1 MSTGAAPDL
10 VCFSHLRWS
19 FVFQRPQHLMTRFAA
34 RRRVYFVE
42 EPVFEDGPE
51 GLRVERTPKGVTL
64 VVPHFAPCS
73 PEQAWRIQR
82 DLLSAFFAE
91 HRLRHFAA
99 WYYTPMALS
108 FTAHLRPQLVVYDCM
123 DELSAFT
130 GAPPDMAARERELL
144 ALADVVFTGGRS
156 LYESK
161 QHRHSNVHLFPSS
174 VDAEHFRRARTAGL
188 EPVDQAALVG
198 PRIGYA
204 GVIDERLD
212 LPLLAAVAAHEP
224 RWQLVMLGPVAKIDP
239 RTLPVAPNI
248 HYLGMK
254 PYDELPNY
262 LRGWDVGMLPFA
274 RNEATRFISPTKT
287 PEYLAAGLPVVATS
301 IRDVVRPY
309 GDQGLAHIADE
320 APDFVRAVEA
330 ALTCDRAALHR
341 RAEALLATMS
351 WDRTARS
358 MTEAMAD
365 AWSARRGVDSAV
377 AAR

>member
-174 VDAEHFRRARTAGL
+174 VDAEHFGRARTAGL
-188 EPVDQAALVG
+188 EPVDQAGLVG

-224 RWQLVMLGPVAKIDP
+224 RWQLMMLGPVAKIDP
-239 RTLPVAPNI
+239 RTLPVGPNI

-262 LRGWDVGMLPFA
+262 LRGWDVGILPFA

-287 PEYLAAGLPVVATS
+287 PEYLAAGLPVVSTPIA
-301 IRDVVRPY
+301 DVVRPY
-309 GDQGLAHIADE
+309 GVKGLVTIAE
-320 APDFVRAVEA
+320 TPAAFVA
-330 ALTCDRAALHR
+330 ATRAALAIDRGQHR
-341 RAEALLATMS
+341 AAADAFLAGLS
-351 WDRTARS
+351 WDDTVSRMEEVLAACGQQQGG
-358 MTEAMAD
+358 ELAPE
-365 AWSARRGVDSAV
+365 V
-377 AAR
+377 A